1 MPSSSKT
8 TQPKSVLPPCILME
22 MHKQKVQRLKL
33 SPDTIKDAV
42 KSIQADLLDI
52 FSGKSNVVEC
62 TQTLKM
68 GVTTREH

>member
-1 MPSSSKT
+1 
-8 TQPKSVLPPCILME
+8 ME